1 MGKLLKK
8 IWLILLS
15 VGPGIFCIGFTIGTG
30 SITSMTKA
38 GSMYG
43 MQLLWVL
50 FLSAFFSWILM
61 EAYGRYALVTGDT
74 ALHGFRRNFRF
85 GGVIA
90 LVIVVSISIG
100 QWGSLTGILGI
111 SSNAIYEIIHLFFG
125 GPGRN
130 ENEYWYVLGIAVLII
145 VIMYLF
151 LSIGKYSFFEKILVV
166 FVTIMGISFFISM
179 FITFPSVEEIAR
191 GFTFQIPE
199 GKDGNLMAAAFVGT
213 TMAAATFVVRPLILL
228 GKGWTKNDLKQQ
240 SKDAL
245 ISGIL
250 IFMISASVMICAAG
264 AIYGTGKSITKV
276 LDMVT
281 TLEPL
286 AGKFAVALFMTGAL
300 SAGLSSIFPILMV
313 APILYSDYKGDKMDL
328 KSKHFKVLTA
338 VAAVIGLVVPVLGS
352 NPIAAQIATQV
363 VNVFILPVVV
373 GGIIFL
379 INNKNL
385 MGQHKAGILMNTSLI
400 TAFAF
405 SCIISYTG
413 VLGLISLLK

>member
-1 MGKLLKK
+1 MDKLFKK
-8 IWLILLS
+8 IWQVLLS

-30 SITSMTKA
+30 SITAMTKA

-50 FLSAFFSWILM
+50 SLSAFFSWILM
-61 EAYGRYALVTGDT
+61 DAYGRYALVTGDT
-74 ALHGFRRNFRF
+74 ALHAFRKNFRF
-85 GGVIA
+85 GGAIA
-90 LVIVVSISIG
+90 LVTVISITIG

-111 SSNAIYEIIHLFFG
+111 SANAIYEVIQLFFG

-130 ENEYWYVLGIAVLII
+130 ENEYWYVLGIAVIII
-145 VIMYLF
+145 VVMYFL
-151 LSIGKYSFFEKILVV
+151 LSIGRYSFFEKVLVV
-166 FVTIMGISFFISM
+166 FVTIMGVSFFISM

-191 GFTFQIPE
+191 GFAFQIPA

-213 TMAAATFVVRPLILL
+213 TMASATFVVRPLIVL
-228 GKGWTKNDLKQQ
+228 GKGWTKNNLKEQ

-245 ISGIL
+245 TSGIL
-250 IFMISASVMICAAG
+250 IFLISAAVMICAAG
-264 AIYGTGKSITKV
+264 AMYGTGKSVTKV
-276 LDMVT
+276 LDMVN

-313 APILYSDYKGDKMDL
+313 APILYSDYKGDKLDL

-338 VAAVIGLVVPVLGS
+338 IAAALGLIVPVLGS

-379 INNKNL
+379 INDRKL
-385 MGQHKAGILMNTSLI
+385 MGNHKAGILMNMGLI
-400 TAFAF
+400 TAFIF
-405 SCIISYTG
+405 SCLISYTG
-413 VLGLISLLK
+413 VLGLMKLFG